1 MAQSTGPG
9 NPTSYTTPSFFQ
21 LPVANGQTIYNYR
34 PVAVGTN
41 DGNAYPITA
50 SANRRLVGFASMAN
64 SSVLGTASNTPNVNY
79 IPPQGSDGRY
89 WTFAYTGAVPVPGN
103 GVFFVDDQTIATSA
117 ANSVK
122 AGVVIS
128 INTAAQTVVVDCLPA
143 ITVFP

>member
-21 LPVANGQTIYNYR
+21 LPVANGQTIYNNR
-34 PVAVGTN
+34 PVAVNTTN
-41 DGNAYPITA
+41 GNAYPMTA
-50 SANRRLVGFASMAN
+50 GANLRLVGFASMAN
-64 SSVLGTASNTPNVNY
+64 SSVVGTASSTPNVNY
-79 IPPQGSDGRY
+79 VPPQQPDNRY
-89 WTFAYTGAVPVPGN
+89 WTFAYTGTVPVAGN
-103 GVFFVDDQTIATSA
+103 GVYFVDDQTVATSA

-128 INTAAQTVVVDCLPA
+128 INTSAQTVVVDCLPA